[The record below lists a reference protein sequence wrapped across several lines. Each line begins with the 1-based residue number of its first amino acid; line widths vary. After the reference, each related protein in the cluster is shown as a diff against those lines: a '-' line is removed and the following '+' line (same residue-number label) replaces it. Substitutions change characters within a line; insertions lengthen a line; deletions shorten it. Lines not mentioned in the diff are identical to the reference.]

1 MDALISYV
9 ALPSPSILIVLKRL
23 IGVSYDGRQGPR
35 PRPALLPEEAEVAML
50 KRCECFPHI
59 RFDGC

>member
-9 ALPSPSILIVLKRL
+9 ALPSPSTLIVLKRL
-23 IGVSYDGRQGPR
+23 DWSAHDGRQGPR
-35 PRPALLPEEAEVAML
+35 PRPTLLPKEAEMAML